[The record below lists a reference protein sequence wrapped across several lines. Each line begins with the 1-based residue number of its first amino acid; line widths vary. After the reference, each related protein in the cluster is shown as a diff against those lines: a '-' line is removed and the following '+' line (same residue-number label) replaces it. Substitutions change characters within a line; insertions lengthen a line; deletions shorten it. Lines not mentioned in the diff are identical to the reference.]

1 MVARESFLYPGF
13 DIMFPVLI
21 VCVFADKFSIIPV
34 EQGIGPPPVCFTNHV
49 ASHSKLSAP
58 LSVHP
63 VGDLV
68 LLKFLFALLG
78 GLLYPVGIDGI
89 KLLPLVFER
98 LLFSRLKLDIS
109 FR

>member
-1 MVARESFLYPGF
+1 
-13 DIMFPVLI
+13 MFPVLI
-21 VCVFADKFSIIPV
+21 GCVFADRFSLIPV

-63 VGDLV
+63 IGDLV
-68 LLKFLFALLG
+68 LLELLFALLG
-78 GLLYPVGIDGI
+78 SLLDPIGVDGI

-98 LLFSRLKLDIS
+98 LFFSQVELDIS